1 MISVHNQKTAV
12 NWLENHKK
20 QGNEVSL
27 NKLSKL

>member
-1 MISVHNQKTAV
+1 MILVHNQITTV

-20 QGNEVSL
+20 HSNEVSL